1 MTTPAKKETVVFLTG
16 ITSVST
22 NFASDFEYWRLEQS
36 KMDNTKYNIVYANTG
51 QGPDP
56 HTGAVKLFAILTG
69 YPVYFGEDYAH
80 RFGVDVEKPNGFVA
94 EHKAWSEDEPITII
108 AHANGVLIAY
118 HLQYLL
124 AKNHWKSKYGRDTS
138 ADMVR
143 AIVGANA
150 AFGSPIATFFC
161 GSSYEDYE
169 TRTEQGLKEANSW
182 NASVVTKA
190 AIAAALLLDY
200 ASADSLL
207 VETNNAAYPFKIEDF
222 SDLVATLT
230 GNHVAQRKKCTAAW
244 FLTFHGQKE
253 LQELWFADDVLP
265 HKETLYI
272 NLCGDKYDGFT
283 PHRPREFSPLPL
295 AICGAAI
302 LMVVVTR
309 YPEFEPKVRSHATNV
324 LNHDG
329 LLYVLHQAFPFMVDL
344 EKQREITASTL
355 SDAYIDVARSTLKKG
370 TFNWLVV
377 PGGSHSLIKG
387 STESYRENVLNR
399 TMEIVSM
406 FGKT

>member
-94 EHKAWSEDEPITII
+94 EHKAWSEDEPITFIC
-108 AHANGVLIAY
+108 HSNGVLIAY

-150 AFGSPIATFFC
+150 AFGTSLASFMN
-161 GSSYEDYE
+161 GGSYEDYE

-182 NASVVTKA
+182 NASLFAKGY
-190 AIAAALLLDY
+190 IAAALLLDY
-200 ASADSLL
+200 VRADSLL
-207 VETNNAAYPFKIEDF
+207 VETNNAAYPFKIDGF
-222 SDLVATLT
+222 GDLVATLT
-230 GNHVAQRKKCTAAW
+230 GNHVGQRKKCSAAW

-265 HKETLYI
+265 HRGTLYI
-272 NLCGDKYDGFT
+272 NLCGDKYDLNVNWHSPQDRNDLLTTLGALVIPFAT
-283 PHRPREFSPLPL
+283 RE
-295 AICGAAI
+295 
-302 LMVVVTR
+302 
-309 YPEFEPKVRSHATNV
+309 PEFEPTIISHNCD
-324 LNHDG
+324 LFRHDG
-329 LLYVLHQAFPFMVDL
+329 VAFVVHQAFPFAVAR
-344 EKQREITASTL
+344 EKQQEVTHEML
-355 SDAYIDVARSTLKKG
+355 SNAYVDGTSEQFQKG
-370 TFNWLVV
+370 VFNWLVIQ
-377 PGGSHSLIKG
+377 GGDHNLIK
-387 STESYRENVLNR
+387 SNTENYRENVINR
-399 TMEIVSM
+399 MMAIVSLVAE
-406 FGKT
+406 